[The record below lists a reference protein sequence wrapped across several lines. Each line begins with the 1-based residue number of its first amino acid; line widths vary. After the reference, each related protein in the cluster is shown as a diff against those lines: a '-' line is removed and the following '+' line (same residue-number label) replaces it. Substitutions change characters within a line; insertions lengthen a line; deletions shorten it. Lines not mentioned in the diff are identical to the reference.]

1 MKKEIFNKIIVNK
14 DYYNFTLYKYILDT
28 VDELKINEH
37 YEKRMLKNNI
47 YEANIKNYEIII
59 EYEKK
64 KIILIEKK

>member
-64 KIILIEKK
+64 R